1 MNPREEWLTLRQT
14 FTEFQ
19 EDNALRLS
27 AALAYYSAFSIA
39 PILLIAIAVAGM
51 VAGDEAVRGSLSTEL
66 RSSLGPTGA
75 LVVEDMIAH
84 AWQKDRN
91 AWSAVIGVIMLLF
104 GAGGVFGQLQEALNT
119 VWGVKAKPGQGF
131 VRILKDRFI
140 SYAMVLGTGFLLLT
154 SMLLTAAI
162 DAASKYAASHLPVAP
177 QLWYLAN
184 LASSFAIITGL
195 FAAIFK
201 VMPDVKLGYRDVIT
215 GAAFTAFL
223 FVAGKTAIGWYLGR
237 ESTAS
242 PYGSAGALALVLLWV
257 YYSAIILLFGAEFTQ
272 VRAGRRGKK
281 IEPTPNAREREPEV
295 AGPEK

>member
-1 MNPREEWLTLRQT
+1 MNIREEWLTLRQT
-14 FTEFQ
+14 LKEFG
-19 EDNALRLS
+19 EDHAMRLS

-39 PILLIAIAVAGM
+39 PLLLIAIAVAGM
-51 VAGDEAVRGSLSTEL
+51 VVDDQEVRRSLSGEL
-66 RSSLGPTGA
+66 RASLGPTGA

-104 GAGGVFGQLQEALNT
+104 GAGGVFGQLQDALNT
-119 VWGVKAKPGQGF
+119 VWGVKAKSGRGF
-131 VRILKDRFI
+131 IRILKDRFV

-154 SMLLTAAI
+154 SMLLTAGI
-162 DAASKYAASHLPVAP
+162 QAAGKYAASHFAVAP
-177 QLWYLAN
+177 QLWDALNGIA
-184 LASSFAIITGL
+184 SFAIITGL

-201 VMPDVKLGYRDVIT
+201 VLPDVKLGWRDVIT
-215 GAAFTAFL
+215 GAAFTALL

-242 PYGSAGALALVLLWV
+242 PYGTAGALALVLLWV

-272 VRAGRRGKK
+272 VRADRQGKQ
-281 IEPTPNAREREPEV
+281 IEPTANAR
-295 AGPEK
+295 